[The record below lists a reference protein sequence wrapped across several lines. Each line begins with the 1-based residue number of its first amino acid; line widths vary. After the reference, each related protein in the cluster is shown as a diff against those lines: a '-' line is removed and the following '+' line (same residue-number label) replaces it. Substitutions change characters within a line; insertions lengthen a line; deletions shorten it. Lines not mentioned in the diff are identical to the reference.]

1 MKVFPIE
8 RLPDAGRTLMR
19 LLVSLV
25 LFNLFPLIV
34 LWGVLVRDARR
45 YGDSLSYWEILSSI
59 GGVISVA
66 ILVGNSAAILMFAWL
81 QLRSRS
87 VLADDGGA
95 AWMSIHGWEG
105 EVEKLPQRGLTP
117 VSEAIGVTV
126 VTAMCALVAPLA
138 VMLVPMCWSVGRTLF
153 NCSELSAQCPGL
165 FGVYWLLHATALLC
179 FDNLWAGALLVIAGV
194 LVSEGLM
201 HVSLK
206 RKAELM
212 LRTDLTSFSRRVGA
226 SLTDSFQSETSSPK
240 DRTRSCFYISKLG
253 QLPHDNE
260 FTWKGASWCAIV
272 VGWSTYCFT
281 TLLVPFERVSSTYE
295 ESIPPSQFAGG
306 MVLLFIAVAGLM
318 QTIEIYDLRVWRPR
332 LSLLTRLQ
340 LFRPVVW
347 SYDRA
352 FVPLVVVGGI
362 GIVNLAFVKNETPAV
377 FGVLS
382 FVAVL
387 ILLRGRVNP
396 EEWQMTSDSRLDPS
410 FLRERRELNRRR
422 RR

>member
-226 SLTDSFQSETSSPK
+226 SLT
-240 DRTRSCFYISKLG
+240 
-253 QLPHDNE
+253 
-260 FTWKGASWCAIV
+260 
-272 VGWSTYCFT
+272 
-281 TLLVPFERVSSTYE
+281 
-295 ESIPPSQFAGG
+295 
-306 MVLLFIAVAGLM
+306 
-318 QTIEIYDLRVWRPR
+318 
-332 LSLLTRLQ
+332 
-340 LFRPVVW
+340 
-347 SYDRA
+347 
-352 FVPLVVVGGI
+352 
-362 GIVNLAFVKNETPAV
+362 
-377 FGVLS
+377 
-382 FVAVL
+382 
-387 ILLRGRVNP
+387 
-396 EEWQMTSDSRLDPS
+396 
-410 FLRERRELNRRR
+410 
-422 RR
+422 